1 MPDLQELLDEKVPCV
16 HHEKILNLFQRFL
29 TKSHCDENLLF
40 IKATNGF
47 VSEDGNEPGF
57 REWSEVYH
65 RYIKEESPKE
75 CNFPESIRNGL
86 DVAYRERVVPSRES
100 IKQAR
105 LHIVSLL
112 QDAYSKFQR
121 QEHLRDCVR
130 ELELQCQCECLCEEM
145 ELPLH
150 LPLELQRQLRPRT
163 GSLSFED
170 IVDGGYSDDDDD
182 AVRSSSSSSQLS
194 QSLDQS
200 LDQGLSQSLNHS
212 LSQSLNQSLSQSLG
226 QSLGRA
232 NASFGPSINT
242 KDIDMQNI
250 TTPPSGHRSQLTQE
264 NIDLVSPMLDK
275 FGDFA
280 IDDDEE
286 GEQESQAVRALTSD
300 DCNSEI
306 NVITPSSEK
315 TGSIGSCSSRSS
327 LSNREHHH
335 NHHHHHQN
343 ILDRVR
349 KARTMSTPPLLQ
361 ASSLRARS
369 PPAVPVPLPAVSTS
383 APKPTSNSSARSPQ
397 DKDKDKDKDKDRQP
411 PQTPKEDTLPH
422 RIKKLHRYSISS
434 SSKTPSTSSSSSI
447 SSHSPTVNSQKLSK
461 LVHRLKFGRRSSSS
475 GDTSGPQSWQS

>member
-29 TKSHCDENLLF
+29 AKSHCDENLLF

-47 VSEDGNEPGF
+47 VSDDGNEPGF

-86 DVAYRERVVPSRES
+86 DVAYRERVVPSQER

-170 IVDGGYSDDDDD
+170 IVDGGYSDDD
-182 AVRSSSSSSQLS
+182 APAEPEPGSEPGPKPESGP
-194 QSLDQS
+194 QSKPEPKSEPEPQPEPRTL
-200 LDQGLSQSLNHS
+200 
-212 LSQSLNQSLSQSLG
+212 
-226 QSLGRA
+226 
-232 NASFGPSINT
+232 NT

-275 FGDFA
+275 FGDCA
-280 IDDDEE
+280 IDDDEPEE
-286 GEQESQAVRALTSD
+286 GEQEGQAVRALTSD

-306 NVITPSSEK
+306 NVVTPSSEK

-327 LSNREHHH
+327 LSNRE
-335 NHHHHHQN
+335 HHHHHQN

-361 ASSLRARS
+361 ASSLRAKS

-383 APKPTSNSSARSPQ
+383 APKPTSSSSARSPQ
-397 DKDKDKDKDKDRQP
+397 DKDKDRQP

-434 SSKTPSTSSSSSI
+434 SSKTPSTSSSSSL

>member
-29 TKSHCDENLLF
+29 AKSHCDENLLF

-47 VSEDGNEPGF
+47 VSDDGNEPGF

-86 DVAYRERVVPSRES
+86 DVAYRERVVLSRER

-170 IVDGGYSDDDDD
+170 IVDGGYSDDD

-200 LDQGLSQSLNHS
+200 LDQSLNQGLSQS

-226 QSLGRA
+226 RA
-232 NASFGPSINT
+232 NASFGPSLNT

-280 IDDDEE
+280 IDDDEPEE
-286 GEQESQAVRALTSD
+286 GEQEGQAVRALTLD

-306 NVITPSSEK
+306 NVVTPSSEK

-335 NHHHHHQN
+335 HHHHHHQN

-361 ASSLRARS
+361 ASSLRAKS

-383 APKPTSNSSARSPQ
+383 APKPTSSSSARSPQ
-397 DKDKDKDKDKDRQP
+397 DKDKDRQP

-422 RIKKLHRYSISS
+422 RIKKLHRHSISS
-434 SSKTPSTSSSSSI
+434 SSKTPSTSSSSSL